1 MDRKKKT
8 VCEKCNNG
16 WMSDVV
22 NLHAKPCIEQMIL
35 SDAPVQ
41 LTPSCILSISIFAF
55 LKAVIGDHLS
65 QDRQRFFSMTVRST
79 FRRSLSL
86 PPNMQDWLGCIGA
99 VDPHHAIF
107 RMKYAYTRPNVK
119 PSMEIYTFTWGVG
132 RLAIQLASIKFKNS
146 RLRGKRFVPILPRH
160 QPFFDQFAIPI
171 WPYDGNA
178 VVWPPQHHLSNAL
191 LHKFT
196 NRFVPDLF

>member
-41 LTPSCILSISIFAF
+41 LDPSCILSISIFAF

-65 QDRQRFFSMTVRST
+65 QDRPRCFSMAVRSK
-79 FRRSLSL
+79 FRRTLSL
-86 PPNMQDWLGCIGA
+86 PHNMQVWLGCIGA
-99 VDPHHAIF
+99 LDPHNAIF
-107 RMKYAYTRPNVK
+107 RMKYGYSNPNIK
-119 PSMEIYTFTWGVG
+119 DGMEIYTFTWGAG
-132 RLAIQLASIKFKNS
+132 RLAIQLASLKFKNPE
-146 RLRGKRFVPILPRH
+146 LRNKGPVPLLPRH
-160 QPFFDQFAIPI
+160 WPFLDRFAIPI
-171 WPYDGNA
+171 WPYDGNT

-191 LHKFT
+191 LDKFT
-196 NRFVPDLF
+196 NRFAGD